1 MPESPLRVALLTN
14 YVGAFSPS
22 GGVAQLY
29 KNLAEGLGRAGHHVT
44 VIGVDVAPEYVSIQA
59 WGTCVSLASRTFP
72 KVRLPRSVMNAL
84 AVAREVFK
92 RRRDFDVLECSSWPG
107 LGAFVGF
114 VRAPLVVQVITSI
127 LVDSDVPRRMTL
139 AQFMLEFLT
148 VRNAA
153 FVIGSTTYILEAS
166 KRQYRVRLPHSTRI
180 PLGVPDVRAPDIS
193 PEIRSRVR
201 FLVIAGALRRKGTDV
216 MLRALEIAGRSRDD
230 FEVVLICPHYAT
242 YENYT
247 SISSERQQL
256 WTSVNTLLGDR
267 VTVITEAS
275 EDEKLTELMK
285 AHFLIMPS
293 RSESFGLPVVE
304 AMRAGTPVISSSGGA
319 LGEVVGVAD
328 VNRIYDDPEDA
339 DALAEIIV
347 EMTSKGVEQALQRR
361 SAARNAYEQYY
372 TVDNFV
378 AKSVLA
384 YRAAIR
390 LQSQNGSKAR
400 SRRGMP

>member
-1 MPESPLRVALLTN
+1 
-14 YVGAFSPS
+14 
-22 GGVAQLY
+22 
-29 KNLAEGLGRAGHHVT
+29 
-44 VIGVDVAPEYVSIQA
+44 
-59 WGTCVSLASRTFP
+59 
-72 KVRLPRSVMNAL
+72 
-84 AVAREVFK
+84 
-92 RRRDFDVLECSSWPG
+92 
-107 LGAFVGF
+107 
-114 VRAPLVVQVITSI
+114 
-127 LVDSDVPRRMTL
+127 
-139 AQFMLEFLT
+139 
-148 VRNAA
+148 
-153 FVIGSTTYILEAS
+153 
-166 KRQYRVRLPHSTRI
+166 
-180 PLGVPDVRAPDIS
+180 
-193 PEIRSRVR
+193 
-201 FLVIAGALRRKGTDV
+201 
-216 MLRALEIAGRSRDD
+216 
-230 FEVVLICPHYAT
+230 
-242 YENYT
+242 
-247 SISSERQQL
+247 
-256 WTSVNTLLGDR
+256 VNTLLGDR

>member
-1 MPESPLRVALLTN
+1 
-14 YVGAFSPS
+14 
-22 GGVAQLY
+22 
-29 KNLAEGLGRAGHHVT
+29 
-44 VIGVDVAPEYVSIQA
+44 
-59 WGTCVSLASRTFP
+59 
-72 KVRLPRSVMNAL
+72 
-84 AVAREVFK
+84 
-92 RRRDFDVLECSSWPG
+92 
-107 LGAFVGF
+107 
-114 VRAPLVVQVITSI
+114 
-127 LVDSDVPRRMTL
+127 
-139 AQFMLEFLT
+139 
-148 VRNAA
+148 
-153 FVIGSTTYILEAS
+153 
-166 KRQYRVRLPHSTRI
+166 
-180 PLGVPDVRAPDIS
+180 
-193 PEIRSRVR
+193 VR